1 MIVISVCIGSACHV
15 KGAHEVIKGLERL
28 IEEKKMKDIIEL
40 RGAFC
45 IGKCT
50 KAVSVRV
57 NNEEEVFS
65 VNLSNL
71 ERFFYDQVIS
81 RFD

>member
-28 IEEKKMKDIIEL
+28 IEEKKMKDIVEL

-50 KAVSVRV
+50 KAVSVKV
-57 NNEEEVFS
+57 NNEEEIFS

-71 ERFFYDQVIS
+71 ERFFNDQVVS
-81 RFD
+81 RLE